1 VRTAAVLPVKSFGA
15 AKQRLGSLLG
25 SGSRH
30 ALAQAMF
37 QDVVSSLRKVQGI
50 GQVVIVTAE
59 PTVEF
64 SAEEQVV
71 LLQDELQEGQS
82 AAALIGIRWAIEAGF
97 ERVLLV
103 PGDTPLLAVDEVDAM
118 LAAAALDR
126 TAVVIVPDR
135 HDTGTN
141 ALLLAPPDVVKPSFG
156 PDSLAR
162 HVAAAQA
169 AAVSHR
175 VERVPSLIFDVDT
188 SEDLAVVAAAI
199 ETRRTVA
206 PRTRGALRQLDR
218 AGARLHASAGAQ
230 S

>member
-1 VRTAAVLPVKSFGA
+1 VLPVKSFGA

-37 QDVVSSLRKVQGI
+37 QDVVASLRKVEGI
-50 GQVVIVTAE
+50 EQLVIVAAE
-59 PTVEF
+59 PSVEF

-82 AAALIGIRWAIEAGF
+82 AATLIGIRWALDEGF

-103 PGDTPLLAVDEVDAM
+103 PGDTPLLAVAEVDA
-118 LAAAALDR
+118 LLAGAAADG

-135 HDTGTN
+135 HGTGTN
-141 ALLLAPPDVVKPSFG
+141 ALLLAPPTAIEPSFG

-175 VERVPSLIFDVDT
+175 VERVPSLSFDVDT
-188 SEDLAVVAAAI
+188 SDDLTVIAAAI
-199 ETRRTVA
+199 DEQRTVA

-218 AGARLHASAGAQ
+218 AGARLNVPAGAQ

>member
-1 VRTAAVLPVKSFGA
+1 VKSFGA

-37 QDVVSSLRKVQGI
+37 QDVVSSLRKVPGI
-50 GQVVIVTAE
+50 EQVVIVAAE
-59 PTVEF
+59 PTIEF

-82 AAALIGIRWAIEAGF
+82 AATLIGIRWAIEAGF

-118 LAAAALDR
+118 LAGAAADGSS
-126 TAVVIVPDR
+126 VVIVPDR

-141 ALLLAPPDVVKPSFG
+141 ALLLAPPDVIEPSFG

-162 HVAAAQA
+162 HVATAQA

-199 ETRRTVA
+199 EAGRMVA

-218 AGARLHASAGAQ
+218 AGARLHVSAGAQ

>member
-1 VRTAAVLPVKSFGA
+1 MRTAAVLPVKSFGA

-118 LAAAALDR
+118 LAGAALDR
-126 TAVVIVPDR
+126 TSVVIVPDR

>member
-1 VRTAAVLPVKSFGA
+1 
-15 AKQRLGSLLG
+15 
-25 SGSRH
+25 
-30 ALAQAMF
+30 MF

-118 LAAAALDR
+118 LAGAALDR
-126 TAVVIVPDR
+126 TSVVIVPDR

>member
-1 VRTAAVLPVKSFGA
+1 
-15 AKQRLGSLLG
+15 
-25 SGSRH
+25 
-30 ALAQAMF
+30 MF
-37 QDVVSSLRKVQGI
+37 QDVVSALRKVPGI
-50 GQVVIVTAE
+50 EQVVIVAAE

-64 SAEEQVV
+64 TAEEQVV
-71 LLQDELQEGQS
+71 LLQDEVQLGQS
-82 AAALIGIRWAIEAGF
+82 AATLIGIRWAIDAGF

-118 LAAAALDR
+118 LADAAADG
-126 TAVVIVPDR
+126 TSVVIVPDR

-141 ALLLAPPDVVKPSFG
+141 ALLLAPPDVIEPSFG

-162 HVAAAQA
+162 HVAAAQT

-199 ETRRTVA
+199 EAGRTVA

-218 AGARLHASAGAQ
+218 AGARLDVPAGAQ

>member
-37 QDVVSSLRKVQGI
+37 QDVVSSLRKAQGI
-50 GQVVIVTAE
+50 DQVVIVAAE

-82 AAALIGIRWAIEAGF
+82 AATLIGIRWAIDAGF

-103 PGDTPLLAVDEVDAM
+103 PGDTPLLAVDELDAM
-118 LAAAALDR
+118 LAGAAADD
-126 TAVVIVPDR
+126 TSVVIVPDR

-141 ALLLAPPDVVKPSFG
+141 ALLLAPPDAIEPSFG

-169 AAVSHR
+169 AAVRHR
-175 VERVPSLIFDVDT
+175 IERVPSLIFDVDT
-188 SEDLAVVAAAI
+188 SDDLAVVAATI
-199 ETRRTVA
+199 EAGRTVA

-218 AGARLHASAGAQ
+218 AGARLHAPAGAQ

>member
-1 VRTAAVLPVKSFGA
+1 MRTAAVLPVKSFGA

-37 QDVVSSLRKVQGI
+37 QDVVSSLRKVPGI
-50 GQVVIVTAE
+50 EQVVIVAAE

-71 LLQDELQEGQS
+71 LLQDELEDGQS
-82 AAALIGIRWAIEAGF
+82 AATLIGIRWAIDAGF

-118 LAAAALDR
+118 LAGAAADG
-126 TAVVIVPDR
+126 TSVVIVPDR

-141 ALLLAPPDVVKPSFG
+141 ALLLAPPDVIEPSFG

-162 HVAAAQA
+162 HVATAQA

-199 ETRRTVA
+199 EAGRMVA

-218 AGARLHASAGAQ
+218 AGARLHVSAGAQ

>member
-1 VRTAAVLPVKSFGA
+1 
-15 AKQRLGSLLG
+15 
-25 SGSRH
+25 
-30 ALAQAMF
+30 
-37 QDVVSSLRKVQGI
+37 
-50 GQVVIVTAE
+50 
-59 PTVEF
+59 
-64 SAEEQVV
+64 
-71 LLQDELQEGQS
+71 
-82 AAALIGIRWAIEAGF
+82 
-97 ERVLLV
+97 
-103 PGDTPLLAVDEVDAM
+103 LAVDEVDAM

>member
-1 VRTAAVLPVKSFGA
+1 VKSFGA

-37 QDVVSSLRKVQGI
+37 QDVVSALRKVPGI
-50 GQVVIVTAE
+50 EQVVIVAAE

-64 SAEEQVV
+64 TAEEQVV
-71 LLQDELQEGQS
+71 LLQDEVQLGQS
-82 AAALIGIRWAIEAGF
+82 AATLIGIRWAIDAGF

-118 LAAAALDR
+118 LADAAADG
-126 TAVVIVPDR
+126 TSVVIVPDR

-141 ALLLAPPDVVKPSFG
+141 ALLLAPPDVIEPSFG

-162 HVAAAQA
+162 HVAATQT

-199 ETRRTVA
+199 EAGRTVA

-218 AGARLHASAGAQ
+218 AGARLDVPAGAQ